1 MGTHRCATMVGNVV
15 TLDTVSIVPKIT
27 RNVNKREPLKN
38 KFSQSCEKFL
48 PNNASEKLL
57 CVWGE
62 KY

>member
-1 MGTHRCATMVGNVV
+1 MGTHRSATMVGNVV

-27 RNVNKREPLKN
+27 RNVNKREPLQN
-38 KFSQSCEKFL
+38 TFSQSCEIFL
-48 PNNASEKLL
+48 PIHASGKLL